1 MPEENLRCALI
12 SVDPAFRGTVSEM
25 AGDPQRPVELV
36 LDIETPVTELR
47 RDALDQVRRA
57 NPEVV
62 FLDLG
67 DDPVIGLMFVR
78 ALTEEAPDQ
87 LVVLSG
93 PRLEAEPLLE
103 VMRAGAAE
111 YLPKPVEAGE
121 VAGALARVSRKLR
134 GGEKRVQSVG
144 RMISI
149 FSAKGGVGA
158 STTATNLATHT
169 ARSTGK
175 RTLLIDLDV
184 EMGAVALLLGLR
196 PRFSF
201 VDLIENFHRLDE
213 GLLESYVERHK
224 SGLHVLSAPPLSEG
238 LDVTRE
244 QTRTLLDFVRE
255 HFDYVILDLEKGLS
269 PVSIVGLEQSDV
281 CLVVTTPE
289 LPTLRNVKRVLP
301 TVERAT
307 GAGPEKVR
315 VVLNQFQEGVGISQ
329 ADVEK
334 TLGYDIFYTLERDEG
349 VPHSVNTGKPLVMN
363 GTSKY
368 AKSIR
373 AMGGELLGISTEAH
387 TGLAGRLKSVFR
399 RRKEAPGPQKAD

>member
-1 MPEENLRCALI
+1 MPEENLQ
-12 SVDPAFRGTVSEM
+12 TVTEM
-25 AGDPQRPVELV
+25 ADDAQRSIEVV
-36 LDIETPVTELR
+36 LDIATPVTELR

-57 NPEVV
+57 GPEVV

-67 DDPVIGLMFVR
+67 EDPVIGLMFVR

-87 LVVLSG
+87 LVILSG

-103 VMRAGAAE
+103 VMRAGASE
-111 YLPKPVEAGE
+111 YLPKPVDPGE
-121 VAGALARVSRKLR
+121 VAGALARVGRKLR
-134 GGEKRVQSVG
+134 GGERKPAAVG
-144 RMISI
+144 RLISI

-158 STTATNLATHT
+158 STTATNLAAHI
-169 ARSTGK
+169 ARSTTG

-213 GLLESYVERHK
+213 GLLDSYVERHK
-224 SGLHVLSAPPLSEG
+224 SGLYVLSAPPLSEG
-238 LDVTRE
+238 LNVTRE

-255 HFDYVILDLEKGLS
+255 HFEYVILDLEKGLS
-269 PVSIVGLEQSDV
+269 PVSLVGLEQSDL

-307 GAGPEKVR
+307 GAGSEKIR
-315 VVLNQFQEGVGISQ
+315 IVLNQYQEGLGISQ
-329 ADVEK
+329 GDVEN
-334 TLGYDIFYTLERDEG
+334 TLGYDVFFTLERDSG
-349 VPHSVNTGKPLVMN
+349 VPHSVNTGKPLVLN
-363 GTSKY
+363 GSSKY
-368 AKSIR
+368 AKGIR
-373 AMGGELLGISTEAH
+373 AMGAELVGVSEERSG
-387 TGLAGRLKSVFR
+387 GLTGRLKSVFR
-399 RRKEAPGPQKAD
+399 RHRETPDSPRAD